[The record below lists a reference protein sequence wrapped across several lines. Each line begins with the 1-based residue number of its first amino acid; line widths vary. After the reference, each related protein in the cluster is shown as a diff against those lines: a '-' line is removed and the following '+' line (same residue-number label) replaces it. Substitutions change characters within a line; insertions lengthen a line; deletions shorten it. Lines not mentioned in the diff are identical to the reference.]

1 MKVYF
6 VSGLAADSRVF
17 KNILLPVYCT
27 PVFLE
32 WIVPL
37 KNESLKNYALRLA
50 APIDTSGPFAIIGLS
65 MGGMIASEIARQYKP
80 AITVL
85 ISSVPCSKE
94 LPFYFKAAGALRL
107 QKIVPVPL
115 VKSGA
120 MLKRVFTTET
130 NEDKNILRAIIR
142 ESDPKFIYWA
152 MDAILKW
159 RSDGFTESYI
169 HIHGTRD
176 EVLPMRFTK
185 PTHIIARGGHLMVMS
200 RAGEIN
206 RILEDELQSGKWTT

>member
-1 MKVYF
+1 M
-6 VSGLAADSRVF
+6 F
-17 KNILLPVYCT
+17 KNILLPDYCE

-32 WIVPL
+32 WIAPL
-37 KNESLKNYALRLA
+37 RNEPLKNYALRLA
-50 APIDTSGPFAIIGLS
+50 SAIDTSESFAIIGLS
-65 MGGMIASEIARQYKP
+65 MGGMIASEIAKQYKP

-107 QKIVPVPL
+107 HKIVPVKL
-115 VKSGA
+115 VKSA
-120 MLKRVFTTET
+120 AKFKRVFTTET
-130 NEDKNILRAIIR
+130 EEDKEILRAIIQ
-142 ESDPKFIYWA
+142 ESDSKFIYWA

-159 RSDGFTESYI
+159 RSDVFTQSYI

-176 EVLPMRFTK
+176 EVLPMRYTK
-185 PTHIIARGGHLMVMS
+185 PTHIIARGGHLMVMN

-206 RILEDELQSGKWTT
+206 TILRDALQSHQAQIN